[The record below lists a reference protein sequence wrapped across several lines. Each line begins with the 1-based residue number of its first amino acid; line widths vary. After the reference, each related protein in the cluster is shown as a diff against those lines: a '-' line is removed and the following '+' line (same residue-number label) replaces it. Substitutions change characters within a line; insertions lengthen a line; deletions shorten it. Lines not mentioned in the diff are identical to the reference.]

1 MTVEIF
7 IARMLVISSHNS
19 ITSVSRKGDSSSKNI
34 TDFGKEDPAC
44 AKNALTQR
52 LDNIKED
59 KFYYGENLSFR
70 WKTTMKLYE
79 QNKIYVITFYLF

>member
-34 TDFGKEDPAC
+34 TDFGKED
-44 AKNALTQR
+44 R
-52 LDNIKED
+52 
-59 KFYYGENLSFR
+59 SF
-70 WKTTMKLYE
+70 
-79 QNKIYVITFYLF
+79 IY